1 LYAQADF
8 FAGSKALQ
16 PGNNKKNKRNKCR
29 HRDTRT
35 ARGVSGRKGLALL
48 PLPFI
53 RGEEKD
59 GRIMIDCGF
68 RVKAAANPR
77 KV

>member
-1 LYAQADF
+1 LYAQADL

-16 PGNNKKNKRNKCR
+16 PDNKKDKRNKCR
-29 HRDTRT
+29 QRDTRA

-48 PLPFI
+48 PLPSI

>member
-1 LYAQADF
+1 LYAQPER

-16 PGNNKKNKRNKCR
+16 PGSNKKKKNRCR
-29 HRDTRT
+29 HRDPRT
-35 ARGVSGRKGLALL
+35 ARGVSGRKGLAFWSLS
-48 PLPFI
+48 FF

-59 GRIMIDCGF
+59 GRMMIDCGF